1 MEKRSSRRTE
11 DLLTNKTRLE
21 REIMKIDNKIE
32 DIDVEERERIELM
45 KERDLKIQE
54 IAEKHQLKNVELMK
68 NSKYHVLFFLL

>member
-1 MEKRSSRRTE
+1 
-11 DLLTNKTRLE
+11 
-21 REIMKIDNKIE
+21 MKIDNKIE